1 MTELLF
7 LHSANRLM
15 VVDTCIKSREYSLIK
30 RFSSYRADT
39 VFVMDKV
46 LRKITQKV

>member
-7 LHSANRLM
+7 LHSARRLM
-15 VVDTCIKSREYSLIK
+15 LGDTCILK

-39 VFVMDKV
+39 VFVMAKV
-46 LRKITQKV
+46 PREITKKV